1 MNSVLRLTTAF
12 AAGIAAM
19 YYLDPAAGRR
29 RRALVRDR
37 GVAACHDV
45 EDFAR
50 AKSRH
55 ALGRGQGLLARV
67 RSGLMSDPVSDQQL
81 QGRIRTRLGRLVEHP
96 GQVDVEV
103 SDGCVVLRGTAS
115 QVEIEEAVTTVAA
128 MRGVREVDSRLTA
141 TPFGGEVH

>member
-19 YYLDPAAGRR
+19 YYLDPATGRR

-37 GVAACHDV
+37 GVAACRDV

-55 ALGRGQGLLARV
+55 ALGRGQGLIARV
-67 RSGLMSDPVSDQQL
+67 RSGLMSEPVSDPQL
-81 QGRIRTRLGRLVEHP
+81 QARIRTRLGRLVEHP
-96 GQVDVEV
+96 GQIDAEV

-115 QVEIEEAVTTVAA
+115 AEEIDAAVATIAG
-128 MRGVREVDSRLTA
+128 MRGVREVDSQLTA
-141 TPFGGEVH
+141 TPVGGEVH

>member
-19 YYLDPAAGRR
+19 YYLDPATGRR
-29 RRALVRDR
+29 RRALARDR

-128 MRGVREVDSRLTA
+128 MRGVRDVDNRLTA
-141 TPFGGEVH
+141 TPFGEAH